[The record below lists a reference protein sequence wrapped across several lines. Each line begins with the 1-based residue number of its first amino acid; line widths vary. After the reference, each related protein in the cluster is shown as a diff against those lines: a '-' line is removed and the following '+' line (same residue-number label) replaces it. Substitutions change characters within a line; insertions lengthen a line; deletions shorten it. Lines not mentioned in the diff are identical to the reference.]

1 MPTLFVPK
9 EIVPGETRVAAVPE
23 TVKKLVKA
31 GWTVT
36 VESGAG
42 TGGNFSDQAYRDAG
56 AKVESDLASLYQNTD
71 VVAKLHAPRQNE
83 ATGKHEVDLLKPG
96 TLLFSFLFPMT
107 NLELVER
114 LRERKVTAFAMD
126 QIPRITR
133 AQSMDALS
141 SQANLAGYKAVILGA
156 DHLGKIFP
164 MLMTAAGTVP
174 PARVVILGAGVAGL
188 QAIATAK
195 RLGAVVEVSDVRP
208 AVKEQV
214 QSLGGKFIEVE
225 TTADMETKAGYAK
238 EASEEFLRKQRAVV
252 DQHIMNAD
260 VVIGTAQVPGKPAPK
275 LITAETVER
284 MKPGAVIVDLAA
296 ENGGNCAL
304 TEPGKVVTKHG
315 VIIVGILNVPSLL
328 PVHASEVYARNIV
341 NVLALFTTK
350 ENQLKVDFADEIVA
364 GSIVVHEGEVR
375 KPELAEAL
383 GVKAH

>member
-1 MPTLFVPK
+1 MPSLFVPK

-31 GWTVT
+31 GWTVA

-42 TGGNFSDQAYRDAG
+42 AGCHISDQAYRDAG
-56 AKVESDLASLYQNTD
+56 ATVENDLSGLYQSSD
-71 VVAKLHAPRQNE
+71 VVAKLHAPRE
-83 ATGKHEVDLLKPG
+83 HDALGKHEIDLLKPG
-96 TLLFSFLFPMT
+96 TILVSFLFPMT
-107 NLELVER
+107 NLDLVER
-114 LRERKVTAFAMD
+114 LRARSVTAFAMD

-225 TTADMETKAGYAK
+225 TTADMETKGGYAK
-238 EASEEFLRKQRAVV
+238 EATEEFLRKQRTVV

-260 VVIGTAQVPGKPAPK
+260 VVIGTAQVPGRPAPK
-275 LITAETVER
+275 LITAEVVQK

-296 ENGGNCAL
+296 ENGGNCVL
-304 TEPGKVVTKHG
+304 TEPGKVVTKHD
-315 VIIVGILNVPSLL
+315 VTIVGVLNVPSLL
-328 PVHASEVYARNIV
+328 PVNASEVYSRNIL
-341 NVLALFTTK
+341 NVLTLFTNK
-350 ENQLKVDFADEIVA
+350 EKQLNLDFGDEIIA
-364 GSIVVHEGEVR
+364 GSVVVHGGEVK
-375 KPELAEAL
+375 KPELVEAM
-383 GVKAH
+383 GVKSH

>member
-23 TVKKLVKA
+23 TVKKLIKA
-31 GWTVT
+31 GWTVA

-42 TGGNFSDQAYRDAG
+42 AGCNISDQAYRDAG
-56 AKVESDLASLYQNTD
+56 ATVEADLSGLYQGAD
-71 VVAKLHAPRQNE
+71 VVAKLHAPRQHD
-83 ATGKHEVDLLKPG
+83 ALGKHEIDLLKSG
-96 TLLFSFLFPMT
+96 TILVSFLFPMT
-107 NLELVER
+107 NLDLVER
-114 LRERKVTAFAMD
+114 LRARNITAFAMD
-126 QIPRITR
+126 QVPRITR

-225 TTADMETKAGYAK
+225 TTADMETKGGYAK
-238 EASEEFLRKQRAVV
+238 EATEEFLRKQRAVV

-260 VVIGTAQVPGKPAPK
+260 VVIGTAQVPGRPAPK
-275 LITAETVER
+275 LITAEVVQK

-296 ENGGNCAL
+296 ENGGNCVL
-304 TEPGKVVTKHG
+304 TEPGKVVTKHD
-315 VIIVGILNVPSLL
+315 VTIVGVLNVPSLL
-328 PVHASEVYARNIV
+328 PVNASEVYSRNIL
-341 NVLALFTTK
+341 NVLTLFTNK
-350 ENQLKVDFADEIVA
+350 EKQLNLDFGDEIVA
-364 GSIVVHEGEVR
+364 GSVVVHGGEVK
-375 KPELAEAL
+375 KPELVEAM
-383 GVKAH
+383 GVKSH